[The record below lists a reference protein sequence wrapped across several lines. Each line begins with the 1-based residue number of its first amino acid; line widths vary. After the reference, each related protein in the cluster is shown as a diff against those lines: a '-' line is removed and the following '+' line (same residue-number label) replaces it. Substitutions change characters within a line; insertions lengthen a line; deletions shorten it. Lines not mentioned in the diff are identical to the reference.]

1 MDAASNSLGEARTVA
16 IMAVELET
24 SPISE
29 GNALRER
36 LHSTAEALETR
47 ISMTSTRIPRFPH
60 RLRGIGGADN
70 CHVVPSMVAIGP
82 YHHGLPHLQEME
94 EVKQAAAHRLCGMSG
109 RSVEEVYEKILSV
122 AGDARRCYD
131 DVSVAGLSD
140 AEFATMMFVDAS
152 FLVWYLAAHDDK
164 LFPGLVLSSE
174 PNIEKDIFMLENQI
188 PWLVLRA
195 IMENTNNNDVWLRAS
210 YRLGDI
216 RPRKEEKKKRW
227 MAQWW
232 QLCFP
237 DPMTGDDDHGRSDD
251 TDSIIQRCMPMHLLG
266 LLRFS
271 LICRMPLEKRESKF
285 TFGAST
291 PLTTTCRTA
300 FELAQVGIKLAA
312 NKARWFAD
320 MNCVKK
326 PVVFG
331 ELSLSPLYLTD
342 VTTCWLVNMAALE
355 SVELSAAQSF
365 DKDGYVI
372 SSYLSTLAM
381 LMDREED
388 VQELRRS
395 DVVKTNFTN
404 TETLA
409 FFKGIGKHLRQG
421 INYFNTLA
429 EIDRYIRQRPVTIV
443 IHRFLYNNYKYIVA
457 VMSIASVLVGI
468 FKAIYSLKK
477 P

>member
-1 MDAASNSLGEARTVA
+1 
-16 IMAVELET
+16 
-24 SPISE
+24 
-29 GNALRER
+29 
-36 LHSTAEALETR
+36 
-47 ISMTSTRIPRFPH
+47 
-60 RLRGIGGADN
+60 
-70 CHVVPSMVAIGP
+70 MVAIGP
-82 YHHGLPHLQEME
+82 YHHGRPHLQEME
-94 EVKQAAAHRLCGMSG
+94 EVKQAAADRLYGKSG

-174 PNIEKDIFMLENQI
+174 PNIEKDIFILENQI

-195 IMENTNNNDVWLRAS
+195 IMEITNNNDVWL
-210 YRLGDI
+210 GDI
-216 RPRKEEKKKRW
+216 RSRKEEKKKRW

-232 QLCFP
+232 RLCFP
-237 DPMTGDDDHGRSDD
+237 DPTTGDDDHGRRCED
-251 TDSIIQRCMPMHLLG
+251 TDSIIQCYTPAHLLG

-271 LICRMPLEKRESKF
+271 LICRMPPEKRESKF

-300 FELAQVGIKLAA
+300 FELAQVGIKLAVS
-312 NKARWFAD
+312 KARWFAD

-326 PVVFG
+326 PLVFG

-355 SVELSAAQSF
+355 SVEVSTTQSF

-409 FFKGIGKHLRQG
+409 FFKGLGKHLRQG

-429 EIDRYIRQRPVTIV
+429 EIDRYMRQRPVTIAV
-443 IHRFLYNNYKYIVA
+443 HRFLYNYYRYIVA
-457 VMSIASVLVGI
+457 VMSIVSVVVGI
-468 FKAIYSLKK
+468 FKALYSLKK
-477 P
+477 